1 MTFFGDVWALL
12 AALALTAPQR
22 AVLFAVVAAVTAVLS
37 VPAVRTLIH
46 SRGLPQRSTPEAR
59 ARGRAA
65 GRRYAA
71 VVALEF
77 VAIFVVASLLGSA
90 GLTPFIPPVVALIV
104 GLHFL
109 TLAAIFGVSAY
120 YLTGTLIA
128 LIAVAA
134 VVALLLGVTPEDP
147 FGPSVVV
154 GLGTAAVLWATAFV
168 LLRAVGR

>member
-1 MTFFGDVWALL
+1 MTFFGDLWALL
-12 AALALTAPQR
+12 ATLALTAPQR
-22 AVLFAVVAAVTAVLS
+22 AVLFAIVAAVTAVLS
-37 VPAVRTLIH
+37 VPAVRTLIQ
-46 SRGLPQRSTPEAR
+46 SRGLPRRSTPEAS

-71 VVALEF
+71 VVAVEF
-77 VAIFVVASLLGSA
+77 VAVFVVANLLGSA

-109 TLAAIFGVSAY
+109 PLAAIFGVRAY
-120 YLTGTLIA
+120 YLTGA
-128 LIAVAA
+128 LISLVAMA
-134 VVALLLGVTPEDP
+134 AVALLLGVTPDDP
-147 FGPSVVV
+147 FGPSFVV